1 MRISFQSVGVVI
13 AALIIYF
20 YPNLK
25 WVDPVC
31 TFLFSIL
38 VLGTTVYVLKD
49 IINILMEGKSV
60 EKNCQE
66 EIKANTHDF
75 SIFQR
80 PLRA

>member
-1 MRISFQSVGVVI
+1 MNCHFCLFQLDVRISFQSVGVVI

-38 VLGTTVYVLKD
+38 VLLT
-49 IINILMEGKSV
+49 
-60 EKNCQE
+60 
-66 EIKANTHDF
+66 
-75 SIFQR
+75 
-80 PLRA
+80 